1 MTDKIQSERGQELLP
16 SEHVRS
22 ASYAD
27 ASLSSPATRIDSLDV
42 LRGFAVLGI
51 LVMNIQSFAMVGS
64 AYGNPSSW
72 GDMSGIEGVVWY
84 VSHLFADSKF
94 MAIFSMLFGAG
105 IVLMSNRQ
113 RQAGLSA
120 AQVHYRRMLGLFG
133 IGMIHAYL
141 FWYGDIL
148 VLYAICGSIV
158 FWMWPLR
165 VRWLLLGSA
174 ALLLTGLLITLFLDW
189 SIQFMTPG
197 DYEELQNDFWAPS
210 AEEISY
216 ELKIHRGPW
225 FPQFFYRVEVAV
237 LVQTFGLL
245 LLGWRVSGLM
255 LLGMAIMK
263 IGFLSGCSST
273 RSYWAMLFSG
283 LVMGLPLVVYG
294 VQLNQGAGWQMD
306 YSMFAGTMP
315 NYVGSVLIA
324 LGYISLFQLLM
335 RTDLRRCLVTWLAPV
350 GRMALTNYLAQT
362 LICTTLFYGHGFALY
377 GSVSRFLQLMIVFGI
392 WLIQILFSRFW
403 MARFRFGPCEYVWRT
418 LTYLRFLPK
427 NLRKKD
433 APLKEPS
440 NAFVGEGG

>member
-1 MTDKIQSERGQELLP
+1 MTDKIQSEGGQDSLP

-22 ASYAD
+22 ASCAD

-51 LVMNIQSFAMVGS
+51 LVMNIQSFAMIGS
-64 AYGNPSSW
+64 AYGNPNSW
-72 GDMSGIEGVVWY
+72 GDMSGIEGGVWY

-174 ALLLTGLLITLFLDW
+174 ALLLTGLLITLVLNW
-189 SIQFMTPG
+189 SIQFMTPS
-197 DYEELQNDFWAPS
+197 DCNELQNDFWAPS
-210 AEEISY
+210 VEEISK
-216 ELKIHRGPW
+216 ELEIHRGPW
-225 FPQFFYRVEVAV
+225 LPQFFYRIEVAV
-237 LVQTFGLL
+237 LVQTLGLL
-245 LLGWRVSGLM
+245 LIGWRISGLM

-263 IGFLSGCSST
+263 TGFLSGCSRA
-273 RSYWAMLFSG
+273 RSYWTVLFSG

-294 VQLNQGAGWQMD
+294 VQLNREAGWRMD

-377 GSVSRFLQLMIVFGI
+377 GSVSRFLQLIIVFGI

-418 LTYLRFLPK
+418 LTYLRFLPEK
-427 NLRKKD
+427 S
-433 APLKEPS
+433 P
-440 NAFVGEGG
+440 